1 MKRSLTV
8 NLLALTMSSI
18 MSLSPAVLAQNDV
31 LLNDTQDILNSD
43 QIDIDGTY
51 RKETAA
57 DRIGK
62 MRKKLEVQNEQ
73 MVQKKIEDIRIKQ
86 ETDLSNKLQKAFRGN
101 LQAMDQA
108 EDSVGTYQ
116 AAPQRVIA
124 PMPVAVEQTELK
136 NKIIPYFGVKQ
147 FDGESIDSFEAKVNA
162 GLSMENMITERFSVG
177 LSFNYTAMDITDIRY
192 YNGFNQFNFGYND
205 GDEISYSNLNVG
217 INGKFFITT
226 TSKIRPY
233 VGAGLG
239 YNRTS
244 LKYDEQNSQFNNNFG
259 GNFNSSNE
267 DSKVSG
273 SNVTGTGAI
282 GAEILFT
289 ESIGLNLEFNY
300 TRAITSAFDASNSN
314 NNFGFNDQAKSNLE
328 ALGDNLEDSDV
339 AALNI
344 GFVVKF

>member
-1 MKRSLTV
+1 MKLSLSAGLIALTV
-8 NLLALTMSSI
+8 SSI
-18 MSLSPAVLAQNDV
+18 MSLSPAALAQNDA
-31 LLNDTQDILNSD
+31 LLSDTQDILNSD

-57 DRIGK
+57 DRIEK
-62 MRKKLEVQNEQ
+62 MRKKLEAQNEQ

-86 ETDLSNKLQKAFRGN
+86 ETELSNKLQKAFKGN
-101 LQAMDQA
+101 LQAMDGV

-124 PMPVAVEQTELK
+124 PMPEATKSDLK
-136 NKIIPYFGVKQ
+136 NKIIPFFGVKQ

-162 GLSMENMITERFSVG
+162 GISMENMITERLSVG
-177 LSFNYTAMDITDIRY
+177 LAVNYTAMDITDVAY
-192 YNGFNQFNFGYND
+192 YNGFNQFNFGFND
-205 GDEISYSNLNVG
+205 GDEISYANVNVA

-226 TSKIRPY
+226 DSKIRPY
-233 VGAGLG
+233 IGAGLG

-244 LKYDEQNSQFNNNFG
+244 LKYDEQNSQFNNGFG
-259 GNFNSSNE
+259 GSFNATNE
-267 DSKVSG
+267 DSKVTG

-289 ESIGLNLEFNY
+289 ETIGVNLEFNY
-300 TRAITSAFDASNSN
+300 TRAITSAFDADSSFNT
-314 NNFGFNDQAKSNLE
+314 GFNDQAKANLE
-328 ALGDNLEDSDV
+328 TLGDNLEDSDV

>member
-1 MKRSLTV
+1 MKLTLSAGLMALTV
-8 NLLALTMSSI
+8 SSI
-18 MSLSPAVLAQNDV
+18 MSLSPAALAQNDA
-31 LLNDTQDILNSD
+31 LLNETQDILNSD

-57 DRIGK
+57 DRIEK
-62 MRKKLEVQNEQ
+62 MRKKLEAQNEQ

-86 ETDLSNKLQKAFRGN
+86 ETELSNKLQKAFQGN
-101 LQAMDQA
+101 MQAMDNVQ
-108 EDSVGTYQ
+108 DSVGTYQ

-124 PMPVAVEQTELK
+124 PMPVEQKSDLK
-136 NKIIPYFGVKQ
+136 NKVIPFFGVKQ

-162 GLSMENMITERFSVG
+162 GLSMENMITERLSVG
-177 LSFNYTAMDITDIRY
+177 LGVNYTAMDITDVAY
-192 YNGFNQFNFGYND
+192 YNGFNQFNFGFND
-205 GDEISYSNLNVG
+205 GDEISYSNVNVS

-226 TSKIRPY
+226 DSKIRPY
-233 VGAGLG
+233 LGAGLG

-244 LKYDEQNSQFNNNFG
+244 LKYDEQNSQFNNGFG
-259 GNFNSSNE
+259 GNFNGTNE

-289 ESIGLNLEFNY
+289 DSIGVNLEFNY
-300 TRAITSAFDASNSN
+300 TRAITSAFDGTNT
-314 NNFGFNDQAKSNLE
+314 FRTGFNDQAKANLE
-328 ALGDNLEDSDV
+328 TLGDNLEESDV